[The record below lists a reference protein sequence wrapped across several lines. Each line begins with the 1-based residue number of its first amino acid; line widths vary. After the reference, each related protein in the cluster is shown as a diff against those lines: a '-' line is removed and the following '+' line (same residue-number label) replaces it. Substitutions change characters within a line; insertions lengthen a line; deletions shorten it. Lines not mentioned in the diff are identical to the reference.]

1 MRSAARNSGNE
12 DIRMIRFYNG
22 RVLTF
27 DGSADITQTEVWT
40 DGGVICYVGAA
51 PEKRPGFEREIDLNG
66 DLLIPGFKDAHTHSG
81 MTFLRSLADDMPLDK
96 WLSEQVWPREARLSP
111 DGLYIMTR
119 LAVMEYLT
127 SGITSCFDMYFHND
141 AFIRACV
148 DSGFR
153 AVLCGDMNN
162 FDRDYT
168 ELEDKFLRYNKTHEL
183 ISYRL
188 GFHAEYTTSKERME
202 FVASLVQKYR
212 EPMFVHSSETSAEVS
227 GCIERYGV
235 TPTVL
240 FDKLGMYDYGGG
252 GFHCVHMSDED
263 IEIFKKRGLW
273 AVLNPAS
280 NLKLASGIAPVKRF
294 LDEGINLALGTDG
307 AGSNNALDMFREMYL
322 TSVLAKYR
330 ERDASAVDALSVLKM
345 ACVGGARAIGL
356 DDCDAI
362 AVGKK
367 ADLAVID
374 LHKPNMRPINNIA
387 KNIVYSGSKDN
398 VRLTMVNGRVL
409 YENGEFFIGEDA
421 GRIYDEAEK
430 IMETIRS

>member
-1 MRSAARNSGNE
+1 
-12 DIRMIRFYNG
+12 MIRFYNG
-22 RVLTF
+22 CVLTF
-27 DGSADITQTEVWT
+27 EPEAKITRCEVWT
-40 DGGVICYVGAA
+40 DGEIICHVGAA
-51 PEKRPGFEREIDLNG
+51 PEAVPEFEREIDLDG
-66 DLLIPGFKDAHTHSG
+66 DLLVLGFKNAHTHSG

-111 DGLYIMTR
+111 DGLYVMTR
-119 LAVMEYLT
+119 LAIMEYLT

-141 AFIRACV
+141 AFVKACI

-162 FDRDYT
+162 FDSDYT
-168 ELEDKFLRYNKTHEL
+168 LLEDKFLRYNKTHEL

-188 GFHAEYTTSKERME
+188 GFHAEYTTSMERMR
-202 FVASLVQKYR
+202 FVADLVRKYK
-212 EPMFVHSSETSAEVS
+212 EPMFVHSSETRSEVA
-227 GCIERYGV
+227 GCVERYGV

-252 GFHCVHMSDED
+252 AFHCVHMSDED
-263 IEIFKKRGLW
+263 IAIFKNRGLT

-294 LDEGINLALGTDG
+294 LDEGIAIAIGTDG

-322 TSVLAKYR
+322 VSVLAKYR
-330 ERDASAVDALSVLKM
+330 ENDASAVDASKVLEA
-345 ACVGGARAIGL
+345 ACVGGARAMGL
-356 DDCDAI
+356 NDCDAI

-374 LHKPNMRPINNIA
+374 LNRPNMRPINNIA
-387 KNIVYSGSKDN
+387 KNIVYAGSKEN

-421 GRIYDEAEK
+421 RKIYNEAEK
-430 IMETIRS
+430 IMETIKQ

>member
-1 MRSAARNSGNE
+1 
-12 DIRMIRFYNG
+12 MIRFYNG

-141 AFIRACV
+141 AFVRACI

-263 IEIFKKRGLW
+263 IDIFKKRGLW

>member
-1 MRSAARNSGNE
+1 
-12 DIRMIRFYNG
+12 MIRFYNG
-22 RVLTF
+22 KILTF
-27 DGSADITQTEVWT
+27 ENENEVKISEAEVWT
-40 DGGVICYVGAA
+40 DGAVICRVGET
-51 PEKRPGFEREIDLNG
+51 PESLPQFEREIDLRG
-66 DLLIPGFKDAHTHSG
+66 DLLIPGFKNAHTHSG
-81 MTFLRSLADDMPLDK
+81 LTFLRSLADDMPLDK
-96 WLSEQVWPREARLSP
+96 WLSEQVWPHEARLSP
-111 DGLYIMTR
+111 DGLYVMTR

-141 AFIRACV
+141 AFVRACI

-188 GFHAEYTTSKERME
+188 GFHAEYTTSLERME

-212 EPMFVHSSETSAEVS
+212 EPMFTHSSESRAEVD
-227 GCIERYGV
+227 GCIERHGV

-240 FDKLGMYDYGGG
+240 FDRLGMYDYGGG

-294 LDEGINLALGTDG
+294 LDEGIGLALGTDG

-322 TSVLAKYR
+322 TSVLPKYR
-330 ERDASAVDALSVLKM
+330 ENDASAVDARSVLRM
-345 ACVGGARAIGL
+345 ACVGGARAMGL
-356 DDCDAI
+356 CDCDGI
-362 AVGKK
+362 ATGKK

-374 LHKPNMRPINNIA
+374 LHRPNMRPINNIP
-387 KNIVYSGSKDN
+387 KNIVYSGSKEN

-409 YENGEFFIGEDA
+409 YENGEFFIGEEPEK
-421 GRIYDEAEK
+421 IYAEAEK
-430 IMETIRS
+430 VMETIRS

>member
-1 MRSAARNSGNE
+1 
-12 DIRMIRFYNG
+12 MIRFYNG
-22 RVLTF
+22 KVLTF
-27 DGSADITQTEVWT
+27 DNGAEISEAEVWC
-40 DGGVICYVGAA
+40 DGGAICHVGPA
-51 PEKRPGFEREIDLNG
+51 PEAMPEFEREIDLKG

-111 DGLYIMTR
+111 DGLYVMTR
-119 LAVMEYLT
+119 LAIMEYLS

-141 AFIRACV
+141 AFVSACT

-162 FDRDYT
+162 FDADYT
-168 ELEDKFLRYNKTHEL
+168 LLEDKFLRYNKTHEL

-188 GFHAEYTTSKERME
+188 GFHAEYTTSLERME
-202 FVASLVQKYR
+202 FVASLVRKYKA
-212 EPMFVHSSETSAEVS
+212 PMFVHSSETSAEVR
-227 GCIERYGV
+227 GCIERHGL
-235 TPTVL
+235 TPTAL
-240 FDKLGMYDYGGG
+240 FDRLGMYDYGGG

-263 IEIFKKRGLW
+263 IEIFKRRGLC

-294 LDEGINLALGTDG
+294 LDEGIDIAIGTDG

-322 TSVLAKYR
+322 VSVLSKYR
-330 ERDASAVDALSVLKM
+330 EGDASAVDACKVLEA
-345 ACVGGARAIGL
+345 ACSTGARAMGL
-356 DDCDAI
+356 CDCDGI

-367 ADLAVID
+367 ADLVVID
-374 LHKPNMRPINNIA
+374 LDRPNMRPINNIA
-387 KNIVYSGSKDN
+387 KNLVYAGSKEN

-409 YENGEFFIGEDA
+409 YENGQFNIGEDA
-421 GRIYDEAEK
+421 QKLYAEAQRV
-430 IMETIRS
+430 METILN

>member
-1 MRSAARNSGNE
+1 
-12 DIRMIRFYNG
+12 MIRFYNG

-40 DGGVICYVGAA
+40 DGGTICHVGDAQ
-51 PEKRPGFEREIDLNG
+51 EERPVFEREIDLNG
-66 DLLIPGFKDAHTHSG
+66 NLLMPGFKDAHTHSG

-111 DGLYIMTR
+111 DGLYVMTR

-141 AFIRACV
+141 AFVRACI

-188 GFHAEYTTSKERME
+188 GFHAEYTTSMERME
-202 FVASLVQKYR
+202 FVAALVQKYR
-212 EPMFVHSSETSAEVS
+212 EPMFVHSSETRSEVS
-227 GCIERYGV
+227 GCMERYGV

-240 FDKLGMYDYGGG
+240 FDKLGMYDHGGG

-263 IEIFKKRGLW
+263 IDIFKRRGLW
-273 AVLNPAS
+273 VVLNPAS

-294 LDEGINLALGTDG
+294 LDEGIGLALGTDG

-330 ERDASAVDALSVLKM
+330 ENDASAVDALRVLEM

-356 DDCDAI
+356 DGCDAI

-367 ADLAVID
+367 ADLTVID

-398 VRLTMVNGRVL
+398 VCLTMVNGRVL

-430 IMETIRS
+430 IMETIRN

>member
-1 MRSAARNSGNE
+1 
-12 DIRMIRFYNG
+12 MIRFYNG
-22 RVLTF
+22 KILTF
-27 DGSADITQTEVWT
+27 ENENEVKISEAEVWT
-40 DGGVICYVGAA
+40 DGAVICRVGET
-51 PEKRPGFEREIDLNG
+51 PETLPQFEREIDLSG
-66 DLLIPGFKDAHTHSG
+66 DLLIPGFKNAHTHSG

-96 WLSEQVWPREARLSP
+96 WLSEQVWPHEARLSP
-111 DGLYIMTR
+111 DGLYVMTR

-141 AFIRACV
+141 AFVRACI

-188 GFHAEYTTSKERME
+188 GFHAEYTTSLERME

-212 EPMFVHSSETSAEVS
+212 EPMFTHSSETRAEVD
-227 GCIERYGV
+227 GCIERHGV

-240 FDKLGMYDYGGG
+240 FDRLGMYDYGGG

-263 IEIFKKRGLW
+263 IGIFKKRGLW

-322 TSVLAKYR
+322 TSVLPKYR
-330 ERDASAVDALSVLKM
+330 ENDASAVDARSVLRM
-345 ACVGGARAIGL
+345 ACVGGARAMGL
-356 DDCDAI
+356 CDCDGI
-362 AVGKK
+362 AAGKK

-374 LHKPNMRPINNIA
+374 LHRPNMRPINNIP
-387 KNIVYSGSKDN
+387 KNIVYSGSKEN
-398 VRLTMVNGRVL
+398 VRLTMVNGRIL
-409 YENGEFFIGEDA
+409 YENGEFFIGEEPDK
-421 GRIYDEAEK
+421 IYAEAEK
-430 IMETIRS
+430 VMETIRS

>member
-1 MRSAARNSGNE
+1 
-12 DIRMIRFYNG
+12 MIRFYNG
-22 RVLTF
+22 KILTF
-27 DGSADITQTEVWT
+27 ENENEVKISEAEVWT
-40 DGGVICYVGAA
+40 DGAVICRVGET
-51 PEKRPGFEREIDLNG
+51 PETLPQFEREIDLRG
-66 DLLIPGFKDAHTHSG
+66 DLLIPGFKNAHTHSG

-96 WLSEQVWPREARLSP
+96 WLSEQVWPHEARLSP
-111 DGLYIMTR
+111 DGLYVMTR

-141 AFIRACV
+141 AFVKACI

-188 GFHAEYTTSKERME
+188 GFHAEYTTSLERME

-212 EPMFVHSSETSAEVS
+212 EPMFTHSSETRAEVD
-227 GCIERYGV
+227 GCIERHGV

-240 FDKLGMYDYGGG
+240 FDRLGMYDYGGG

-263 IEIFKKRGLW
+263 IGIFKKRGLW

-294 LDEGINLALGTDG
+294 LDEGIGLALGTDG

-322 TSVLAKYR
+322 TSVLPKYR
-330 ERDASAVDALSVLKM
+330 ENDASAVDARSVLRM
-345 ACVGGARAIGL
+345 ACVGGARAMGL
-356 DDCDAI
+356 CDCDGI
-362 AVGKK
+362 AAGKK

-374 LHKPNMRPINNIA
+374 LHRPNMRPINNIP
-387 KNIVYSGSKDN
+387 KNIVYSGSKEN

-409 YENGEFFIGEDA
+409 YENGEFFIGEEPEK
-421 GRIYDEAEK
+421 IYAEAEK
-430 IMETIRS
+430 VMETIRS

>member
-1 MRSAARNSGNE
+1 
-12 DIRMIRFYNG
+12 MIRFYNG
-22 RVLTF
+22 KILTF
-27 DGSADITQTEVWT
+27 ENENEVKISEAEVWT
-40 DGGVICYVGAA
+40 DGAVIYRVGET
-51 PEKRPGFEREIDLNG
+51 PETLPQFEREIDLRG
-66 DLLIPGFKDAHTHSG
+66 DLLIPGFKNAHTHSG
-81 MTFLRSLADDMPLDK
+81 MTFLRSLADDMPLGK
-96 WLSEQVWPREARLSP
+96 WLSEQVWPHEARLSP
-111 DGLYIMTR
+111 DGLYVMTR

-141 AFIRACV
+141 AFVRACI

-188 GFHAEYTTSKERME
+188 GFHAEYTTSLERME

-212 EPMFVHSSETSAEVS
+212 EPMFTHSSETRAEVD
-227 GCIERYGV
+227 GCIERHGV

-240 FDKLGMYDYGGG
+240 FDRLGMYDYGGG

-263 IEIFKKRGLW
+263 IGIFKKRGLW

-294 LDEGINLALGTDG
+294 LDEGIGLALGTDG

-322 TSVLAKYR
+322 TSVLPKYR
-330 ERDASAVDALSVLKM
+330 ENDASAVDARSVLRM
-345 ACVGGARAIGL
+345 ACVGGARAMGL
-356 DDCDAI
+356 CDCDGI
-362 AVGKK
+362 AAGKK

-374 LHKPNMRPINNIA
+374 LHRPNMRPINNIP
-387 KNIVYSGSKDN
+387 KNIVYSGSKEN

-409 YENGEFFIGEDA
+409 YENGEFFIGEEPEK
-421 GRIYDEAEK
+421 IYAEAEK

>member
-1 MRSAARNSGNE
+1 
-12 DIRMIRFYNG
+12 MIRFYNG

-51 PEKRPGFEREIDLNG
+51 PEKRPGLEREIDLNG

-141 AFIRACV
+141 AFVRACI

>member
-1 MRSAARNSGNE
+1 
-12 DIRMIRFYNG
+12 MIRFYNG
-22 RVLTF
+22 KILTF
-27 DGSADITQTEVWT
+27 ENENEVKISEAEVWT
-40 DGGVICYVGAA
+40 DGTVICRVGET
-51 PEKRPGFEREIDLNG
+51 PETLPQFEREIDLRG
-66 DLLIPGFKDAHTHSG
+66 DLLIPGFKNAHTHSG
-81 MTFLRSLADDMPLDK
+81 MNFLRSLADDMPLDK
-96 WLSEQVWPREARLSP
+96 WLSEQVWPHEARLSP
-111 DGLYIMTR
+111 DGLYVMTR

-141 AFIRACV
+141 AFVRACI

-188 GFHAEYTTSKERME
+188 GFHAEYTTSLERME

-212 EPMFVHSSETSAEVS
+212 EPMFTHSSETRAEVD
-227 GCIERYGV
+227 GCIERHGV
-235 TPTVL
+235 TPMVL
-240 FDKLGMYDYGGG
+240 FDRLGMYDYGGG

-263 IEIFKKRGLW
+263 IGIFKKRGLW

-294 LDEGINLALGTDG
+294 LDEGIGLALGTDG

-322 TSVLAKYR
+322 TSVLPKYR
-330 ERDASAVDALSVLKM
+330 ENDASAVDARSVLRM
-345 ACVGGARAIGL
+345 ACVGGARAMGL
-356 DDCDAI
+356 CDCDGI
-362 AVGKK
+362 AAGKK

-374 LHKPNMRPINNIA
+374 LHRPNMRPINNVP
-387 KNIVYSGSKDN
+387 KNIVYSGSKEN

-409 YENGEFFIGEDA
+409 YENGEFFIGEEPEK
-421 GRIYDEAEK
+421 IYAEAEK
-430 IMETIRS
+430 VMETIRS

>member
-1 MRSAARNSGNE
+1 
-12 DIRMIRFYNG
+12 MIRFYNG

-40 DGGVICYVGAA
+40 DGCVICYVGAA

-141 AFIRACV
+141 AFVRACI

>member
-1 MRSAARNSGNE
+1 
-12 DIRMIRFYNG
+12 MIRFYNG
-22 RVLTF
+22 KVLTL
-27 DGSADITQTEVWT
+27 DNGAEISEAEVWC
-40 DGGVICYVGAA
+40 DGGTICRVGPA
-51 PEKRPGFEREIDLNG
+51 PEAMPEFEREIDLKG

-111 DGLYIMTR
+111 DGLYVMTR
-119 LAVMEYLT
+119 LAIMEYLS

-141 AFIRACV
+141 AFVSACI

-162 FDRDYT
+162 FDADYT
-168 ELEDKFLRYNKTHEL
+168 LLEDKFLRYNKTHEL

-188 GFHAEYTTSKERME
+188 GFHAEYTTSLERME
-202 FVASLVQKYR
+202 FVASLVRKYKA
-212 EPMFVHSSETSAEVS
+212 PMFVHSSETSAEVR
-227 GCIERYGV
+227 GCIERHGL
-235 TPTVL
+235 TPTAL
-240 FDKLGMYDYGGG
+240 FDRLGMYDYGGG

-263 IEIFKKRGLW
+263 IDIFKRRGLC

-294 LDEGINLALGTDG
+294 LDEGIDIAIGTDG

-322 TSVLAKYR
+322 VSVLSKYR
-330 ERDASAVDALSVLKM
+330 EGDASAVDACKVLEA
-345 ACVGGARAIGL
+345 ACSTGARAMGL
-356 DDCDAI
+356 YDCDGI

-367 ADLAVID
+367 ADLVVID
-374 LHKPNMRPINNIA
+374 LNRPNMRPLNNIA
-387 KNIVYSGSKDN
+387 KNLVYAGSKEN

-409 YENGEFFIGEDA
+409 YENGQFNIGEDA
-421 GRIYDEAEK
+421 QKLYAEAQRV
-430 IMETIRS
+430 METILN

>member
-1 MRSAARNSGNE
+1 
-12 DIRMIRFYNG
+12 MIRFYNG
-22 RVLTF
+22 KVLTF
-27 DGSADITQTEVWT
+27 DNGAEISEAEVWC
-40 DGGVICYVGAA
+40 DGGTICRVGPA
-51 PEKRPGFEREIDLNG
+51 PETVPEFEREIDLKG

-111 DGLYIMTR
+111 NGLYVMTR
-119 LAVMEYLT
+119 LAIMEYLS

-141 AFIRACV
+141 AFVSACT

-162 FDRDYT
+162 FDADYT
-168 ELEDKFLRYNKTHEL
+168 LLEDKFLRYNKTHEL

-188 GFHAEYTTSKERME
+188 GFHAEYTTSLERME
-202 FVASLVQKYR
+202 FVASLVRKYKA
-212 EPMFVHSSETSAEVS
+212 PMFVHSSETSAEVR
-227 GCIERYGV
+227 GCIERHGL
-235 TPTVL
+235 TPTAL
-240 FDKLGMYDYGGG
+240 FDRLGMYDYGGG

-263 IEIFKKRGLW
+263 IEIFKRRGLC

-294 LDEGINLALGTDG
+294 LDEGIDIAIGTDG

-322 TSVLAKYR
+322 VSVLSKYR
-330 ERDASAVDALSVLKM
+330 EGDASAVDACKVLEA
-345 ACVGGARAIGL
+345 ACSTGARAMGL
-356 DDCDAI
+356 CDCDGI

-367 ADLAVID
+367 ADLVVID
-374 LHKPNMRPINNIA
+374 LDRPNMRPINNIA
-387 KNIVYSGSKDN
+387 KNLVYAGSKEN

-409 YENGEFFIGEDA
+409 YENGQFNIGEDA
-421 GRIYDEAEK
+421 QKLYAEAQRV
-430 IMETIRS
+430 METILN

>member
-1 MRSAARNSGNE
+1 
-12 DIRMIRFYNG
+12 MIRFYNG
-22 RVLTF
+22 KILTF
-27 DGSADITQTEVWT
+27 ENENEVKISEAEVWT
-40 DGGVICYVGAA
+40 DGAVICRVGET
-51 PEKRPGFEREIDLNG
+51 PETLPQFEREIDLRG
-66 DLLIPGFKDAHTHSG
+66 DLLIPGFKNAHTHSG

-96 WLSEQVWPREARLSP
+96 WLSEQVWPHEARLSP
-111 DGLYIMTR
+111 DGLYVMTR

-141 AFIRACV
+141 AFVRACI

-188 GFHAEYTTSKERME
+188 GFHAEYTTSLERME

-212 EPMFVHSSETSAEVS
+212 EPMFTHSSETRAEVD
-227 GCIERYGV
+227 GCIERHGV

-240 FDKLGMYDYGGG
+240 FDRLGMYDYGGG

-294 LDEGINLALGTDG
+294 LDEGIGLALGTDG

-322 TSVLAKYR
+322 TSVLPKYR
-330 ERDASAVDALSVLKM
+330 ENDASAVDARSVLRM
-345 ACVGGARAIGL
+345 ACVGGARAMGL
-356 DDCDAI
+356 CDCDGI
-362 AVGKK
+362 AAGKK

-374 LHKPNMRPINNIA
+374 LHRPNMRPINNIS
-387 KNIVYSGSKDN
+387 KNIVYSGSKEN

-409 YENGEFFIGEDA
+409 YENGEFFIGEEPEK
-421 GRIYDEAEK
+421 IYAEAEK
-430 IMETIRS
+430 VMETIRS

>member
-1 MRSAARNSGNE
+1 
-12 DIRMIRFYNG
+12 MIRFYNG
-22 RVLTF
+22 KILTF
-27 DGSADITQTEVWT
+27 ENENEVKISEAEVWT
-40 DGGVICYVGAA
+40 DGAVICRVGET
-51 PEKRPGFEREIDLNG
+51 PETLPQFEREIDLRG
-66 DLLIPGFKDAHTHSG
+66 DLLIPGFKNAHTHSG

-96 WLSEQVWPREARLSP
+96 WLSEQVWPHEARLSP
-111 DGLYIMTR
+111 DGLYVMTR

-141 AFIRACV
+141 AFVRACV

-188 GFHAEYTTSKERME
+188 GFHAEYTTSLERME

-212 EPMFVHSSETSAEVS
+212 EPMFTHSSETRAEVD
-227 GCIERYGV
+227 GCIERHGV

-240 FDKLGMYDYGGG
+240 FDRLGMYDYGGG

-263 IEIFKKRGLW
+263 IGIFKKRGLW

-294 LDEGINLALGTDG
+294 LDEGIGLALGTDG

-322 TSVLAKYR
+322 TSVLPKYR
-330 ERDASAVDALSVLKM
+330 ENDASAVDARSVLRM
-345 ACVGGARAIGL
+345 ACVGGARAMGL
-356 DDCDAI
+356 CNCDGI
-362 AVGKK
+362 AAGKK

-374 LHKPNMRPINNIA
+374 LHRPNMRPINNIP
-387 KNIVYSGSKDN
+387 KNIVYSGSKEN

-409 YENGEFFIGEDA
+409 YENGEFFIGEDPEK
-421 GRIYDEAEK
+421 IYAEAEK

>member
-1 MRSAARNSGNE
+1 
-12 DIRMIRFYNG
+12 MIRFYNG
-22 RVLTF
+22 KVLTF
-27 DGSADITQTEVWT
+27 DNGAEISEAEVWC
-40 DGGVICYVGAA
+40 DGGAICRVGPA
-51 PEKRPGFEREIDLNG
+51 PEAMPEFEREIDLKG

-111 DGLYIMTR
+111 DGLYVMTR
-119 LAVMEYLT
+119 LAIMEYLS

-141 AFIRACV
+141 AFVSACT

-162 FDRDYT
+162 FDADYT
-168 ELEDKFLRYNKTHEL
+168 LLEDKFLRYNKTHEL

-188 GFHAEYTTSKERME
+188 GFHAEYTTSLERME
-202 FVASLVQKYR
+202 FVASLVRKYKA
-212 EPMFVHSSETSAEVS
+212 PMFVHSSETSAEVR
-227 GCIERYGV
+227 GCIERHGL
-235 TPTVL
+235 TPTAL
-240 FDKLGMYDYGGG
+240 FDRLGMYDYGGG

-263 IEIFKKRGLW
+263 IEIFKRRGLC

-294 LDEGINLALGTDG
+294 LDEGIDIAIGTDG

-322 TSVLAKYR
+322 VSVLSKYR
-330 ERDASAVDALSVLKM
+330 EGDASAVDACKVLEA
-345 ACVGGARAIGL
+345 ACSTGARAMGL
-356 DDCDAI
+356 CDCDGI

-367 ADLAVID
+367 ADLVVID
-374 LHKPNMRPINNIA
+374 LDRPNMRPINNIA
-387 KNIVYSGSKDN
+387 KNLVYAGSKEN

-409 YENGEFFIGEDA
+409 YENGQFNIGEDA
-421 GRIYDEAEK
+421 QKLYAEAQRV
-430 IMETIRS
+430 METILN

>member
-1 MRSAARNSGNE
+1 
-12 DIRMIRFYNG
+12 MIRFYNG
-22 RVLTF
+22 KILTF
-27 DGSADITQTEVWT
+27 ENENEVKISEAEVWT
-40 DGGVICYVGAA
+40 DGAVICRVGET
-51 PEKRPGFEREIDLNG
+51 PETLPQFEREIDLRG
-66 DLLIPGFKDAHTHSG
+66 DLLIPGFKNAHTHSG

-96 WLSEQVWPREARLSP
+96 WLSEQVWPHEARLSP
-111 DGLYIMTR
+111 DGLYVMTR

-141 AFIRACV
+141 AFVRACI

-188 GFHAEYTTSKERME
+188 GFHAEYTTSLERME

-212 EPMFVHSSETSAEVS
+212 EPMFTHSSETRAEVD
-227 GCIERYGV
+227 GCIERHGV

-240 FDKLGMYDYGGG
+240 FDRLGMYDYGGG

-263 IEIFKKRGLW
+263 IGIFKKRGLW

-294 LDEGINLALGTDG
+294 LDEGIGLALGTDG

-322 TSVLAKYR
+322 TSVLPKYR
-330 ERDASAVDALSVLKM
+330 ENDASAVDARSVLRM
-345 ACVGGARAIGL
+345 ACVGGARAMGL
-356 DDCDAI
+356 CDCDGI
-362 AVGKK
+362 AAGKK

-374 LHKPNMRPINNIA
+374 LHRPNMRPINNIP
-387 KNIVYSGSKDN
+387 KNIVYSGSKEN

-409 YENGEFFIGEDA
+409 YENGEFFIGEDPEK
-421 GRIYDEAEK
+421 IYAEAEK

>member
-1 MRSAARNSGNE
+1 
-12 DIRMIRFYNG
+12 MIRFYNG
-22 RVLTF
+22 KILTF
-27 DGSADITQTEVWT
+27 ENENEVKISEAEVWT
-40 DGGVICYVGAA
+40 DGAVICRVGET
-51 PEKRPGFEREIDLNG
+51 PETLPQFEREIDLRG
-66 DLLIPGFKDAHTHSG
+66 DLLIPGFKNAHTHSG

-96 WLSEQVWPREARLSP
+96 WLSEQVWPHEARLSP
-111 DGLYIMTR
+111 DGLYVMTR

-141 AFIRACV
+141 AFVHACI

-188 GFHAEYTTSKERME
+188 GFHAEYTTSLERME

-212 EPMFVHSSETSAEVS
+212 EPMFTHSSETRAEVD
-227 GCIERYGV
+227 GCIERHGV

-240 FDKLGMYDYGGG
+240 FDRLGMYDYGGG

-294 LDEGINLALGTDG
+294 LDEGIGLALGTDG

-322 TSVLAKYR
+322 TSVLPKYR
-330 ERDASAVDALSVLKM
+330 ENDASAVDARSVLRM
-345 ACVGGARAIGL
+345 ACVGGARAMGL
-356 DDCDAI
+356 CDCDGI
-362 AVGKK
+362 AAGKK

-374 LHKPNMRPINNIA
+374 LHRPNMRPINNIP
-387 KNIVYSGSKDN
+387 KNIVYSGSKEN
-398 VRLTMVNGRVL
+398 VRLTMVNGRIL
-409 YENGEFFIGEDA
+409 YENGEFFIGEEPEK
-421 GRIYDEAEK
+421 IYAEAEK
-430 IMETIRS
+430 VMETIRS

>member
-1 MRSAARNSGNE
+1 
-12 DIRMIRFYNG
+12 MIRFYNG
-22 RVLTF
+22 KVLTF
-27 DGSADITQTEVWT
+27 DDGAEISEVEVWC
-40 DGGVICYVGAA
+40 DGGTICHVGPA
-51 PEKRPGFEREIDLNG
+51 PEALPEFERVIDLKG

-96 WLSEQVWPREARLSP
+96 WLSEQVWPRESRLSP

-119 LAVMEYLT
+119 LAIMEYLS

-141 AFIRACV
+141 AFVSACI

-162 FDRDYT
+162 FDADYT
-168 ELEDKFLRYNKTHEL
+168 LLEDKFLRYNKTHEL

-188 GFHAEYTTSKERME
+188 GFHAEYTTSLERME
-202 FVASLVQKYR
+202 FVASLVRKYKA
-212 EPMFVHSSETSAEVS
+212 PMFVHSSETSAEVR
-227 GCIERYGV
+227 GCIERHGL
-235 TPTVL
+235 TPTAL
-240 FDKLGMYDYGGG
+240 FDRLGMYDYGGG

-263 IEIFKKRGLW
+263 IDIFKRRGLC

-294 LDEGINLALGTDG
+294 LDEGIDIAIGTDG

-322 TSVLAKYR
+322 VSVLSKYR
-330 ERDASAVDALSVLKM
+330 EGDAAAVDACKVLEA
-345 ACVGGARAIGL
+345 ACSTGARAMGL
-356 DDCDAI
+356 CDCDGI

-374 LHKPNMRPINNIA
+374 LNRPNMRPINNIA
-387 KNIVYSGSKDN
+387 KNLVYAGSKEN
-398 VRLTMVNGRVL
+398 VRLTMVNGRIL
-409 YENGEFFIGEDA
+409 YENGQFNIGEDA
-421 GRIYDEAEK
+421 QKLYAEAQRV
-430 IMETIRS
+430 METILN

>member
-1 MRSAARNSGNE
+1 
-12 DIRMIRFYNG
+12 MIRFYNG
-22 RVLTF
+22 KILTF
-27 DGSADITQTEVWT
+27 ENENEVKISEAEVWT
-40 DGGVICYVGAA
+40 DGAVICRVGET
-51 PEKRPGFEREIDLNG
+51 PETLPQFEREIDLRG
-66 DLLIPGFKDAHTHSG
+66 DLLIPGFKNAHTHSG

-96 WLSEQVWPREARLSP
+96 WLSEQVWPHEARLSP
-111 DGLYIMTR
+111 DGLYVMTR

-141 AFIRACV
+141 AFVRACI

-183 ISYRL
+183 LSYRL
-188 GFHAEYTTSKERME
+188 GFHAEYTTSLERME

-212 EPMFVHSSETSAEVS
+212 EPMFTHSSETRAEVD
-227 GCIERYGV
+227 GCIERHGV

-240 FDKLGMYDYGGG
+240 FDRLGMYDYGGG

-263 IEIFKKRGLW
+263 IGIFKKRGLW

-322 TSVLAKYR
+322 TSVLPKYR
-330 ERDASAVDALSVLKM
+330 ENDASAVDARSVLRM
-345 ACVGGARAIGL
+345 ACVGGARAMGL
-356 DDCDAI
+356 CDCDGI
-362 AVGKK
+362 AAGKK

-374 LHKPNMRPINNIA
+374 LHRPNMRPINNIP
-387 KNIVYSGSKDN
+387 KNIVYSGSKEN

-409 YENGEFFIGEDA
+409 YENGEFFIGEEPEK
-421 GRIYDEAEK
+421 IYAEAEK
-430 IMETIRS
+430 VMETIRS

>member
-1 MRSAARNSGNE
+1 
-12 DIRMIRFYNG
+12 MIRFYNG

-141 AFIRACV
+141 AFVRACI

-421 GRIYDEAEK
+421 GRIYNEAEK

>member
-1 MRSAARNSGNE
+1 
-12 DIRMIRFYNG
+12 MIRFYNG

-27 DGSADITQTEVWT
+27 EPEAKIKWCEVWT
-40 DGGVICYVGAA
+40 DGTRIIHVGAA
-51 PEKRPGFEREIDLNG
+51 PEAMPEFEREIDLNG
-66 DLLIPGFKDAHTHSG
+66 DLLIPGFKNAHTHSG

-96 WLSEQVWPREARLSP
+96 WLSEQVWPKEARLSP
-111 DGLYIMTR
+111 DGLYVMTR
-119 LAVMEYLT
+119 LAIMEYLT

-141 AFIRACV
+141 AFVKACI

-162 FDRDYT
+162 FDSDYT
-168 ELEDKFLRYNKTHEL
+168 LLEDKFLRYNKTHEL

-188 GFHAEYTTSKERME
+188 GFHAEYTTSMERMR
-202 FVASLVQKYR
+202 FVADLVQKYK
-212 EPMFVHSSETSAEVS
+212 EPMFTHSSETRSEVA

-252 GFHCVHMSDED
+252 AFHCVHMSDED
-263 IEIFKKRGLW
+263 IAIFKNRGLT
-273 AVLNPAS
+273 AVA
-280 NLKLASGIAPVKRF
+280 IA
-294 LDEGINLALGTDG
+294 IGTDG

-322 TSVLAKYR
+322 VSVLAKYR
-330 ERDASAVDALSVLKM
+330 ENDASAVDASKVLEA
-345 ACVGGARAIGL
+345 ACVGGARAMGL
-356 DDCDAI
+356 NDCDAI

-374 LHKPNMRPINNIA
+374 LNRPNMRPINNIA
-387 KNIVYSGSKDN
+387 KNIVYAGSKEN

-421 GRIYDEAEK
+421 RKIYDEAEK
-430 IMETIRS
+430 IMETIKQ